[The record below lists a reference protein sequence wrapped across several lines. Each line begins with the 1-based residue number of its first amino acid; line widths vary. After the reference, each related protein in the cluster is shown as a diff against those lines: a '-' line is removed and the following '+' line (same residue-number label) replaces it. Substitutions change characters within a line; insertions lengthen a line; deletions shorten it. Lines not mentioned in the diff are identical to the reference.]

1 MAIRDVSRILQNTP
15 HKSQIPVIKWSTNK
29 MLGILIEKLRDFHL
43 VKKCS
48 AFYGTRNFITVFK
61 SPALGPYPGQIDPI
75 RILSLYLIKIN
86 FNIILPSTPRFPKW
100 YYPFRFSD

>member
-43 VKKCS
+43 VKKFQPFMELEISLPCS
-48 AFYGTRNFITVFK
+48 RVRHLDPTLARLIQSASSHFI
-61 SPALGPYPGQIDPI
+61 
-75 RILSLYLIKIN
+75 
-86 FNIILPSTPRFPKW
+86 
-100 YYPFRFSD
+100 